1 METISKTGGKITS
14 LDVVE
19 RLSVQVT
26 DLKEILDN
34 IINRRNQMV
43 ELLIQRG
50 KLLENFD
57 DDINST
63 TTSIPEPPK
72 LDSPKVYTPP
82 VAEIQSCISTPALS
96 PEVFLPKLILKVPPV
111 IQNSLQHVTN
121 NSKQLPLPINKH

>member
-1 METISKTGGKITS
+1 MFTLFQKKFDCTLETISKTGGKITS

-26 DLKEILDN
+26 DLKEVLDN

-96 PEVFLPKLILKVPPV
+96 PEVFLPKLILKVR
-111 IQNSLQHVTN
+111 Q
-121 NSKQLPLPINKH
+121 

>member
-26 DLKEILDN
+26 DLKEVLDN

-72 LDSPKVYTPP
+72 LDSPKVYTH
-82 VAEIQSCISTPALS
+82 Q
-96 PEVFLPKLILKVPPV
+96 
-111 IQNSLQHVTN
+111 
-121 NSKQLPLPINKH
+121 